1 MWWFFNFQSIILPIL
16 NLTHIAG
23 PVRLNVIGAQLFLLG
38 IVPGTNF
45 QITFADIV
53 FIVWAIL
60 FAVLVSKLYIRAQ
73 KILFKI
79 NLISFLTSGINNLKL
94 IKP

>member
-1 MWWFFNFQSIILPIL
+1 
-16 NLTHIAG
+16 
-23 PVRLNVIGAQLFLLG
+23 LLG

>member
-1 MWWFFNFQSIILPIL
+1 M
-16 NLTHIAG
+16 
-23 PVRLNVIGAQLFLLG
+23 IGAQLFLLG

-53 FIVWAIL
+53 FMVWAIL

-79 NLISFLTSGINNLKL
+79 NLISFLTSGINNFKINQTLSSSVRHDTVA
-94 IKP
+94 I